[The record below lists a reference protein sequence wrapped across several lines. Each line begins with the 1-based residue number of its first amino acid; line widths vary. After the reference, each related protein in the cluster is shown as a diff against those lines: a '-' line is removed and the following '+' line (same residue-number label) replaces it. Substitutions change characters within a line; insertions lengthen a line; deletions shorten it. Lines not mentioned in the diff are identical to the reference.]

1 MVSRGESKGFV
12 STRRTVNRQPSTV
25 NRLTIFLPI
34 DKRDSAKP
42 FPKIC
47 VQKCAIMVT
56 KLEDNLVT
64 G

>member
-12 STRRTVNRQPSTV
+12 STRRTV

-47 VQKCAIMVT
+47 VQKCAIIVT